1 MSNLVLIVDDD
12 NTTQLILQEL
22 LKSEGYSPVICS
34 NGDTALEMLQVLEF
48 QLVVLDINLPEISGW
63 DILNYIKAECQ
74 RTSVL
79 LLTGSSDEKT
89 AEYEQSTQRDLYYSI
104 VYKPIERTTFLSTV
118 QKLVKNSLSRNKP
131 KTAYEFD
138 LKRD

>member
-22 LKSEGYSPVICS
+22 LKSEGYSPIICS

-48 QLVVLDINLPEISGW
+48 QLVVLDINLPGLSGW
-63 DILNYIKAECQ
+63 DILKYVKAECHH
-74 RTSVL
+74 TSVL

-89 AEYEQSTQRDLYYSI
+89 AEYEESTQRDLYYSI
-104 VYKPIERTTFLSTV
+104 FYKPIERESFLTAV
-118 QKLVKNSLSRNKP
+118 KELVNNSLKKNKP
-131 KTAYEFD
+131 KTAFKFD
-138 LKRD
+138 